1 MDNVLVEAVGM
12 DALNGGA
19 IAAYQGMLRAARPG
33 NALGALSQDEL
44 LARLG
49 AAGVSADGLSHPT
62 RAGLLMFG
70 DEYQIVK
77 EFPDYFL
84 DYRDESS
91 GGGWGE
97 RVVSNDG
104 EWSGCVFDFWRTV
117 LPRLL
122 AAVGAVGTA
131 GAAGAAGA
139 PSAPRHFAADALP
152 ETLLHKAVREA
163 FANALVHA
171 DYRGKRYVVVVRGAD
186 RITFS
191 NPGRMLAG
199 GGDMRGG
206 VSDARNP
213 TLVKMFSL
221 VNACERAG
229 RGLAVIRQAGE
240 RAALLAPRLL
250 ESADPERTEL
260 TIYLGAA
267 PAPVPG
273 GELFARS
280 LG

>member
-1 MDNVLVEAVGM
+1 MDNALVEAVGM
-12 DALNGGA
+12 DALNGDA
-19 IAAYQGMLRAARPG
+19 VAAYQGMLRAARPG
-33 NALGALSQDEL
+33 NALGALGQDEL

-91 GGGWGE
+91 DGGWGE

-104 EWSGCVFDFWRTV
+104 EWSGCVFDFWRVV

-122 AAVGAVGTA
+122 AAVGTA
-131 GAAGAAGA
+131 AAGGA
-139 PSAPRHFAADALP
+139 QRAPRHFAADAPPEMSP

-199 GGDMRGG
+199 GSDMRGG

-250 ESADPERTEL
+250 ETADPERTEL